1 MQMWANTSLWYCLSV
16 CNSLGLPAAF
26 LIDLLTVRTDEW
38 SSKLLVWD
46 YTLLR
51 SPPPLYLEKDP
62 ALLDAEYLMYFFLCS
77 YITEVIIGMR
87 N

>member
-26 LIDLLTVRTDEW
+26 LIDVLTVRTEEW

-62 ALLDAEYLMYFFLCS
+62 ALLDAEYLMSFFLYS
-77 YITEVIIGMR
+77 YITEVIMGMR

>member
-1 MQMWANTSLWYCLSV
+1 MQMRASTSLWYCFSV

-26 LIDLLTVRTDEW
+26 LCDVLTVRTDEW

-46 YTLLR
+46 YTLHR
-51 SPPPLYLEKDP
+51 DPPPLYLEKDP
-62 ALLDAEYLMYFFLCS
+62 ACLDAGYLKSFFLYS
-77 YITEVIIGMR
+77 YITEVIMEMR